1 MIGFASPLA
10 LLALLAVVPVAAALA
25 YQRHR
30 DRLAGDAFGGD
41 RPLRLGLS
49 PLRRQL
55 RLLLVLAAIAL
66 TAIAIARPQWG
77 EADQPLVRK
86 GIDIVIALDVSRS
99 MTAPDVAPTRARAA
113 AEGLGDLLD
122 HLRGDRVG
130 LVNFAGS
137 AFMRSPLTL
146 DLGAIRQLV
155 DQAQGEATLLR
166 PGSDLSAAMQESL
179 RVLDIDDAAASQVIV
194 IVSDGEE
201 QTQASLQSTID
212 RVRLEGVRVYT
223 VAAGTDVGVDIPLN
237 RAGATEH
244 TALDR
249 DALERIADGTGGGVR
264 DTSSVAG
271 LAVEFSRLRQSQFD
285 EADQRAPI
293 DRFQWFVAAAL
304 VLLMLQTLVAEGS
317 MPAPLR
323 ATRITIGSLALLLAT
338 VVACG
343 GSAAYTHVSSGND
356 AYDDGQ
362 FDDALTEYRLA
373 ADLQPDDP
381 SIAYDTGNALHRL
394 RRFEEATAASS
405 VAATTTEDREILQRA
420 TYALGSHAAERGALE
435 EARAAF
441 IDVLRRDPD
450 DDDAR
455 HNLEMVLL
463 AMRPPAPDS
472 PPEPDTPNPSP
483 PATEPPAGATPEPD
497 GSSPDGDSGS
507 GTSDESGTESGTGQA
522 DDVTPGAADP
532 GGEQVLA
539 GVQQQLTDA
548 LVDAGTAVTLDQA
561 LEILDLLRRVN
572 TLVAI
577 EDSGSGSGNFPA
589 R

>member
-10 LLALLAVVPVAAALA
+10 LSALLAVVPVAAALA

-30 DRLAGDAFGGD
+30 DRLAGDAFGGA

-49 PLRRQL
+49 PLRRRL
-55 RLLLVLAAIAL
+55 RLVLVLAAIAL

-77 EADQPLVRK
+77 EADQPLVRR
-86 GIDIVIALDVSRS
+86 GIDVVIALDVSRS
-99 MTAPDVAPTRARAA
+99 MTAPDVAPTRALAA
-113 AEGLGDLLD
+113 AEGLGNLLD
-122 HLRGDRVG
+122 HLRDDRVG
-130 LVNFAGS
+130 LVNFAGN

-146 DLGAIRQLV
+146 DLEAIRQLV
-155 DQAQGEATLLR
+155 DQAQGEAPLLR
-166 PGSDLSAAMQESL
+166 PGSDLSAAMHESL

-201 QTQASLQSTID
+201 QTQARLEGTIEL
-212 RVRLEGVRVYT
+212 VRLEGVRVYT
-223 VAAGTDVGVDIPLN
+223 VAAGSDAGADIPLN
-237 RAGATEH
+237 RAGAIEH
-244 TALDR
+244 TTLDR
-249 DALERIADGTGGGVR
+249 AALERIADETGGDVR

-271 LAVEFSRLRQSQFD
+271 LAVEFSRLRQSHFD
-285 EADQRAPI
+285 EADLRAPV
-293 DRFQWFVAAAL
+293 DRSQWFLAAAL
-304 VLLMLQTLVAEGS
+304 ILLMLQTLVAEGS
-317 MPAPLR
+317 VPRQLS
-323 ATRITIGSLALLLAT
+323 ATRITLGSLALLLAT
-338 VVACG
+338 VVACS
-343 GSAAYTHVSSGND
+343 GSAAYGHVSSGND
-356 AYDDGQ
+356 AYDGGQ

-373 ADLQPDDP
+373 ANLLPDDP

-420 TYALGSHAAERGALE
+420 TYALGSHAAQRGALE
-435 EARAAF
+435 EAREAF

-463 AMRPPAPDS
+463 ALRPPAPDS
-472 PPEPDTPNPSP
+472 PPEPDTPDPSSP
-483 PATEPPAGATPEPD
+483 GTEPPTGATPLPD
-497 GSSPDGDSGS
+497 SSSPAGTSGSSAVE
-507 GTSDESGTESGTGQA
+507 ESGTEGGAGQA
-522 DDVTPGAADP
+522 DDVVPGAGDP
-532 GGEQVLA
+532 GGEQALA
-539 GVQQQLTDA
+539 GVQEQLADA
-548 LVDAGTAVTLDQA
+548 LVDAGTAVTVDQA
-561 LEILDLLRRVN
+561 LEILDLLRQVN